1 MKNGTKWTIELALE
15 LESLFYKESVAEEHI
30 EIVDNLSRRWQA
42 IAELI
47 GFNFTNEDTVATI
60 EKLFPVTDEKSPLYI
75 FDDAMEAINFFQ
87 DMRTIKARRAW
98 FYIRTTKDS
107 YAPAVQALIK
117 ICCKIINDSPV
128 EYHQRPNIPLEN
140 MIDCMSMAIGAKD
153 ITYEVLRNFHKRIH
167 DLEKKQV
174 EYNKRSYEKAR
185 GNQITKG
192 KQDDVNNRKKY
203 FKEFENYYN
212 KRIQSGERIS
222 RHQAASGFFKQKA
235 NEEDKIFKGIW
246 KNSESFYRAYTERNQ
261 VTKNK
266 ARDKKQQEKDSAFEI
281 PPEQQDVLNQ
291 WLNDKKA
298 NE

>member
-1 MKNGTKWTIELALE
+1 MKNGTKWTTELALE
-15 LESLFYKESVAEEHI
+15 LESLFHKESVAERHI
-30 EIVDNLSRRWQA
+30 EIVNGLDRRWQA

-117 ICCKIINDSPV
+117 ICCEIIDDSQV

-153 ITYEVLRNFHKRIH
+153 ITYEVLRNFHKIIH

>member
-1 MKNGTKWTIELALE
+1 MKNGTKWTTELALE
-15 LESLFYKESVAEEHI
+15 LESLFHKESVAEEYI
-30 EIVDNLSRRWQA
+30 EIVDNLDRRWQA

-98 FYIRTTKDS
+98 FFIRTTKES
-107 YAPAVQALIK
+107 YSPSVQALIK
-117 ICCKIINDSPV
+117 ICCEIIDDSQV

-153 ITYEVLRNFHKRIH
+153 ITYEVLRNFHKIIH

-185 GNQITKG
+185 GKQITKG

>member
-87 DMRTIKARRAW
+87 DMRTIKARRAC
-98 FYIRTTKDS
+98 FFIRTTKES
-107 YAPAVQALIK
+107 YSPSVQALIK
-117 ICCKIINDSPV
+117 ICCEIIDASPV
-128 EYHQRPNIPLEN
+128 EYHQRPNIALEN
-140 MIDCMSMAIGAKD
+140 MITCMSMAIGAND
-153 ITYEVLRNFHKRIH
+153 ITYEVLQNFHKIIH

-235 NEEDKIFKGIW
+235 NEEDKFFKGIW

>member
-1 MKNGTKWTIELALE
+1 
-15 LESLFYKESVAEEHI
+15 
-30 EIVDNLSRRWQA
+30 
-42 IAELI
+42 
-47 GFNFTNEDTVATI
+47 
-60 EKLFPVTDEKSPLYI
+60 
-75 FDDAMEAINFFQ
+75 
-87 DMRTIKARRAW
+87 
-98 FYIRTTKDS
+98 
-107 YAPAVQALIK
+107 
-117 ICCKIINDSPV
+117 
-128 EYHQRPNIPLEN
+128 
-140 MIDCMSMAIGAKD
+140 MAIGAKD
-153 ITYEVLRNFHKRIH
+153 ITYEVLRNFHKIIH

-235 NEEDKIFKGIW
+235 NEEDKFFKGIW
-246 KNSESFYRAYTERNQ
+246 NNSESFYRAYTERNQ

-281 PPEQQDVLNQ
+281 PPAQQEVLNQ

>member
-1 MKNGTKWTIELALE
+1 M
-15 LESLFYKESVAEEHI
+15 
-30 EIVDNLSRRWQA
+30 
-42 IAELI
+42 
-47 GFNFTNEDTVATI
+47 
-60 EKLFPVTDEKSPLYI
+60 
-75 FDDAMEAINFFQ
+75 
-87 DMRTIKARRAW
+87 
-98 FYIRTTKDS
+98 
-107 YAPAVQALIK
+107 
-117 ICCKIINDSPV
+117 
-128 EYHQRPNIPLEN
+128 
-140 MIDCMSMAIGAKD
+140 
-153 ITYEVLRNFHKRIH
+153 
-167 DLEKKQV
+167 EKKQV

-185 GNQITKG
+185 GKQITKG